1 MKQVTAIMMLL
12 SMTGCVTDHRAML
25 DPFMKL
31 QNITE
36 PFVSQSF
43 AERLARL
50 VIEEKYPKN
59 IFSIRGS
66 GNIIDR
72 GDTWWVTFDNAINGS
87 MGAIIPR
94 RLTVHIRKSN
104 GEIVT
109 IT

>member
-1 MKQVTAIMMLL
+1 MKQIIGIVL
-12 SMTGCVTDHRAML
+12 SVSMVGCVTDHRAM

-31 QNITE
+31 QNISG

-43 AERLARL
+43 AERLARI

-59 IFSIRGS
+59 IFSVQGS
-66 GNIIDR
+66 GNVVDK
-72 GDTWWVTFDNAINGS
+72 GDTWWVTFDNALKGTIAT
-87 MGAIIPR
+87 MVPI
-94 RLTVHIRKSN
+94 RLTVHIKKAN

>member
-1 MKQVTAIMMLL
+1 MKRIIGIALL
-12 SMTGCVTDHRAML
+12 ASMAGCVTDHRPM
-25 DPFMKL
+25 DMFMRL
-31 QNITE
+31 QNISE

-59 IFSIRGS
+59 IFSVQSS
-66 GNIIDR
+66 GNVVDK
-72 GDTWWVTFDNAINGS
+72 GDTWWVTFDNAIKGT
-87 MGAIIPR
+87 MATMVPI
-94 RLTVHIRKSN
+94 RLTVHIRKTN